1 MTVGSK
7 ITISLQPEDAE
18 GNKLNFGPF
27 SYAIFSQ
34 VNGQWSVLTD
44 DNKYGIYSA
53 VFSDLTAGI
62 YTFKTI
68 LNGELVTSEDPTVT
82 VTSGPANITNSTVT
96 VSELSVQ
103 VGTLVTVTLKAVD
116 DYGNLEA
123 AGLAIAFMLGS
134 GSGKGTF
141 GKVSYAGN
149 GIYQATFTA
158 TKVGSNTLEA
168 LIGGVK
174 FKSTATIL
182 VTPA

>member
-1 MTVGSK
+1 
-7 ITISLQPEDAE
+7 
-18 GNKLNFGPF
+18 
-27 SYAIFSQ
+27 
-34 VNGQWSVLTD
+34 
-44 DNKYGIYSA
+44 
-53 VFSDLTAGI
+53 
-62 YTFKTI
+62 
-68 LNGELVTSEDPTVT
+68 
-82 VTSGPANITNSTVT
+82 
-96 VSELSVQ
+96 
-103 VGTLVTVTLKAVD
+103 LKAVD